1 MNAERGRVAAS
12 GPRMPRALNGAMLS
26 FQLVVGSAGLLL
38 VIGLIMVFSA
48 SSIPAALGHR
58 SVWHTGI
65 QQAIWACVGIV
76 DAVGALL
83 IPTAVLRRWSGRGLL
98 VIAFLLLVVLVPGI
112 GVKVAG
118 ARKWFNLGVGYF
130 QPSEF
135 AKLAF
140 ALWGAHLIVL
150 RERYL
155 TTRTL
160 LLPIV
165 PVFLVLALLIVV
177 EPDFGSAVSFLVV
190 LTGLLWAAGAP
201 RKVWFWL
208 IGGAVV
214 ASGALISLAPYRA
227 ARFTSF
233 LNPFAD
239 PLGNGFQEIQG
250 MYAVASGGVWGL
262 GIGNSHEKWGL
273 LPNAQSDYIFAI
285 IGEELGFLGCLVVI
299 VLYAVLAY
307 AGCRI
312 ALRSNDRF
320 ARVVS
325 MVLTV
330 SLVVQAVMNMGYV
343 LGMLPVTGVTLPLVS
358 QGGTSLVLALFEVG
372 LLARFA
378 CAEPDAAA
386 LLQQRFPSPLMRRL
400 LTASGESRAP
410 RADTRR
416 RPAPSGVPL
425 RPRNRK
431 SGDGQPSRSPGRD
444 GADARRAKAAG
455 VETRPRGATPA
466 SRRRPTSSSNDRRP
480 GY

>member
-1 MNAERGRVAAS
+1 VF
-12 GPRMPRALNGAMLS
+12 NGALFS
-26 FQLVVGSAGLLL
+26 FRLVVSSAGLLL
-38 VIGLIMVFSA
+38 AIGLIMVFSA

-58 SVWHTGI
+58 SVLHTGI
-65 QQAIWACVGIV
+65 QQAIWACVGILA
-76 DAVGALL
+76 AVGALL
-83 IPTAVLRRWSGRGLL
+83 TPATVLRRWSARGLL
-98 VIAFLLLVVLVPGI
+98 LIAFLLLAVLVPGI

-140 ALWGAHLIVL
+140 ALWGAHLLVL
-150 RERYL
+150 RRNL
-155 TTRTL
+155 STRSL
-160 LLPIV
+160 LLPIA
-165 PVFLVLALLIVV
+165 PVFVVLFLLIVV

-190 LTGLLWAAGAP
+190 LVGLLWAAGAP
-201 RKVWFWL
+201 RRVWFWL
-208 IGGAVV
+208 IGVAVV
-214 ASGALISLAPYRA
+214 GGGGLISLAPYRV

-250 MYAVASGGVWGL
+250 MYALASGGVWGL

-299 VLYAVLAY
+299 GLYAVLAY

-312 ALRSNDRF
+312 AIRSNDRF
-320 ARVVS
+320 AQVVS
-325 MVLTV
+325 LVLTI

-343 LGMLPVTGVTLPLVS
+343 VGLLPVTGVTLPLVS

-378 CAEPDAAA
+378 CAEPDAAV
-386 LLQQRFPSPLMRRL
+386 LLQQRFTSPLMRRL
-400 LTASGESRAP
+400 LSASGIGGVGEPDPGHGRSGRAP
-410 RADTRR
+410 RPHTRTRTSNQRQPVRSGGREGPAARRDHGSATGTPTGGGAAPRKRTTTPSSRSR
-416 RPAPSGVPL
+416 RPRL
-425 RPRNRK
+425 
-431 SGDGQPSRSPGRD
+431 
-444 GADARRAKAAG
+444 
-455 VETRPRGATPA
+455 
-466 SRRRPTSSSNDRRP
+466 
-480 GY
+480 

>member
-1 MNAERGRVAAS
+1 MV
-12 GPRMPRALNGAMLS
+12 S
-26 FQLVVGSAGLLL
+26 FQLVVSSAGLLL

-58 SVWHTGI
+58 PVWHTGI
-65 QQAIWACVGIV
+65 QQAIWAGVGIL
-76 DAVGALL
+76 AAGGALVT
-83 IPTAVLRRWSGRGLL
+83 PTAVLRRWSARSLLLITVLL
-98 VIAFLLLVVLVPGI
+98 VAVLVPGI

-150 RERYL
+150 RGRYL
-155 TTRTL
+155 TIRAL
-160 LLPIV
+160 LLPIA
-165 PVFLVLALLIVV
+165 PVFLALAVLIVA

-190 LTGLLWAAGAP
+190 LVGLLWAAGAP
-201 RKVWFWL
+201 RRVWFWL
-208 IGGAVV
+208 IGSAAA

-250 MYAVASGGVWGL
+250 MYALASGGVWGL
-262 GIGNSHEKWGL
+262 GIGNSHEKWGM
-273 LPNAQSDYIFAI
+273 LPNAPSDYIVAI

-299 VLYAVLAY
+299 ALYAVLAY

-312 ALRSNDRF
+312 ASRSNDRF
-320 ARVVS
+320 AQVVS
-325 MVLTV
+325 MILTV

-343 LGMLPVTGVTLPLVS
+343 VGLLPVTGVTLPLVS

-386 LLQQRFPSPLMRRL
+386 LLEQRFTSRPMRWLLSASGISRASESDAGDRPSPSARRSSSR
-400 LTASGESRAP
+400 TRPPVDRQPVRSG
-410 RADTRR
+410 
-416 RPAPSGVPL
+416 
-425 RPRNRK
+425 
-431 SGDGQPSRSPGRD
+431 GRD
-444 GADARRAKAAG
+444 GRDARRAQTATAGTRTGAGTAA
-455 VETRPRGATPA
+455 
-466 SRRRPTSSSNDRRP
+466 RRRTPTSSSNSRRP
-480 GY
+480 RL

>member
-1 MNAERGRVAAS
+1 
-12 GPRMPRALNGAMLS
+12 MLS
-26 FQLVVGSAGLLL
+26 LQLVLGSAGLLL
-38 VIGLIMVFSA
+38 IIGLMMVFSA

-65 QQAIWACVGIV
+65 QQALWACVGIAAAGV
-76 DAVGALL
+76 ALL
-83 IPTAVLRRWSGRGLL
+83 TPAAVLRRWSGRSLL
-98 VIAFLLLVVLVPGI
+98 LIAFLLLVVLVPGV
-112 GVKVAG
+112 GVKVGG

-140 ALWGAHLIVL
+140 GLWGAHLIVL
-150 RERYL
+150 RQRFL

-165 PVFLVLALLIVV
+165 PVFAGLAALIVV

-190 LTGLLWAAGAP
+190 LVGLLWAGGAP
-201 RKVWFWL
+201 RRVWFWL
-208 IGGAVV
+208 IGVSAV
-214 ASGALISLAPYRA
+214 AAFALISLAPYRA

-239 PLGNGFQEIQG
+239 PRGNGFQEIQG
-250 MYAVASGGVWGL
+250 MYALASGGVWGL

-285 IGEELGFLGCLVVI
+285 IGEELGFLGCLVVV

-343 LGMLPVTGVTLPLVS
+343 VGMLPVTGVTLPLVS

-386 LLQQRFPSPLMRRL
+386 LLQQRFRSPLMRRL
-400 LTASGESRAP
+400 LAASGDGRASEG
-410 RADTRR
+410 DTRR
-416 RPAPSGVPL
+416 RSWPPGGGS

-431 SGDGQPSRSPGRD
+431 ASDGQPVRSGGRD
-444 GADARRAKAAG
+444 GADDRRVRAAA
-455 VETRPRGATPA
+455 VNTRTRVGATA
-466 SRRRPTSSSNDRRP
+466 SRRAPTSPSNNRRP
-480 GY
+480 RF